1 MGNNCRILKSN
12 EVENWMRSESGR
24 TEWIEYREEL
34 IITEFNDFERFQNVR
49 KFFLEKFIIKTI
61 F

>member
-12 EVENWMRSESGR
+12 EVENWMRSESGC

-34 IITEFNDFERFQNVR
+34 IITEFNDFERFQNA
-49 KFFLEKFIIKTI
+49 
-61 F
+61 

>member
-1 MGNNCRILKSN
+1 
-12 EVENWMRSESGR
+12 MRSESGC

-34 IITEFNDFERFQNVR
+34 ITEFNDFERFQNVR